1 MGELESTSELASLPN
16 LSSTVRMPKNE
27 ISATVPR
34 ELEADLETSKAQE
47 IFRRRKDEH
56 MPFLSPPGC
65 FDEEG
70 GFEYH
75 HHEDATVIELDE
87 LFQDQRSF
95 YFDAIHRMVH
105 HNLDNLV
112 PSL

>member
-1 MGELESTSELASLPN
+1 LSLELESTSELASLPN

-75 HHEDATVIELDE
+75 HHEDATVIG
-87 LFQDQRSF
+87 
-95 YFDAIHRMVH
+95 M
-105 HNLDNLV
+105 LV
-112 PSL
+112 FPKICNPIRN